1 MVSNAI
7 IFLCVTLLVAR
18 VHAQAEQPFVQA
30 GLLKLTA
37 TICPALLLD
46 AGTTNIHLCGAT
58 EYFVEDRISFKGETF
73 RYLDGQQKDAPL
85 QQNSQLS
92 FGPQF
97 HHLKGRLDLS
107 AGFAP
112 GLSLSR
118 PNTTAEVAAPPLKLL
133 PNVSVSGGVTFYVW
147 DYMHFFLNARYV
159 HARYPGMPARPL
171 ALDEVMLY
179 GGLGWQFSTRVR

>member
-1 MVSNAI
+1 MVRSAI
-7 IFLCVTLLVAR
+7 ILLCASLLVAR
-18 VHAQAEQPFVQA
+18 VHAQAEQPFVRA
-30 GLLKLTA
+30 GLLKFTA

-46 AGTTNIHLCGAT
+46 AGTTNIHAGGSA

-73 RYLDGQQKDAPL
+73 WFLDGQQRNAPL

-97 HHLKGRLDLS
+97 HHMNGRLDLS

-118 PNTTAEVAAPPLKLL
+118 PNATMDAAAPQVRLL
-133 PNVSVSGGVTFYVW
+133 PHVSISGGVTFYVW
-147 DYMHFFLNARYV
+147 DHMHFFLNARYV
-159 HARYPGMPARPL
+159 HARYASVPEGSV
-171 ALDEVMLY
+171 ALDELMLY
-179 GGLGWQFSTRVR
+179 GGLGWQIRVKHR

>member
-1 MVSNAI
+1 MVRTAI
-7 IFLCVTLLVAR
+7 IVLYLPLLVAR
-18 VHAQAEQPFVQA
+18 VHAQAEQPFPRA
-30 GLLKLTA
+30 GLLKFTA
-37 TICPALLLD
+37 TICPALLID
-46 AGTTNIHLCGAT
+46 AGTTNIHVGGGA
-58 EYFVEDRISFKGETF
+58 EYFAEDRISFKGETF
-73 RYLDGQQKDAPL
+73 WFLDGQQKDAPL

-97 HHLKGRLDLS
+97 HHMTGRLDLS

-133 PNVSVSGGVTFYVW
+133 PNVSISGGVTFYVW

-159 HARYPGMPARPL
+159 HARYTSMPAGPV
-171 ALDEVMLY
+171 ALDELVLY
-179 GGLGWQFSTRVR
+179 GGLGWQFRLKSD